1 MNKKGFI
8 ATSLLYSFFL
18 LFCAL
23 ILVFIGN
30 MAQKSL
36 LLNKEI
42 DQINEDLHS
51 IKYLKNAKI
60 GSYFRLNVCVSSS
73 YFNQADT
80 LDYII
85 FDNGTTDKNNMA
97 SLISKNYSFKLNS
110 LELINNILG
119 YISVKQGVNT
129 IESRSMTIND
139 YEQKISKI
147 EDEKVKKLLIYS
159 DFNSDSMY
167 LLATDKKNYTN
178 SKVIKIIENINKNTS
193 PAMQENIDE
202 NTSLAIQDLNNDDI
216 NNAKV
221 FVRLVFDIH
230 NEAMIIGGDGTSTN
244 PFILKGGATPCQ

>member
-159 DFNSDSMY
+159 DFNLDSMY

-178 SKVIKIIENINKNTS
+178 SKVIKIKEDNDKNT
-193 PAMQENIDE
+193 IHK
-202 NTSLAIQDLNNDDI
+202 IQDLNNDDI
-216 NNAKV
+216 NNEKV

-230 NEAMIIGGDGTSTN
+230 NETMIIGGDGTSTN

>member
-51 IKYLKNAKI
+51 IKYLKDAKI

-147 EDEKVKKLLIYS
+147 EDEKVRKLLIYS
-159 DFNSDSMY
+159 DFNYDTMY
-167 LLATDKKNYTN
+167 LLATDKNNYTN
-178 SKVIKIIENINKNTS
+178 SKVIKIE
-193 PAMQENIDE
+193 ENIDE

-230 NEAMIIGGDGTSTN
+230 NETMIIGGDGTSTN

>member
-30 MAQKSL
+30 MAQKSI

-51 IKYLKNAKI
+51 IKYLKDAKI

-85 FDNGTTDKNNMA
+85 FDNGTTNENNMA

-119 YISVKQGVNT
+119 YISVKQGENT

-147 EDEKVKKLLIYS
+147 EDEKVRKLLIYS
-159 DFNSDSMY
+159 DFNYDTMY
-167 LLATDKKNYTN
+167 LLAADKKNYTN
-178 SKVIKIIENINKNTS
+178 SKVIEIK
-193 PAMQENIDE
+193 ENIDK
-202 NTSLAIQDLNNDDI
+202 NTIPAIQNLNNNDI
-216 NNAKV
+216 NNEKV
-221 FVRLVFDIH
+221 FVRLVFEIH
-230 NEAMIIGGDGTSTN
+230 NETMIIGGDGTRTN
-244 PFILKGGATPCQ
+244 PFILKGGATSCQ

>member
-73 YFNQADT
+73 YFNQADI

-159 DFNSDSMY
+159 DFNLDSMY

-178 SKVIKIIENINKNTS
+178 SKVIKIKEDNDKNTIH
-193 PAMQENIDE
+193 E
-202 NTSLAIQDLNNDDI
+202 IQDLNNDDI
-216 NNAKV
+216 NNEKV

-230 NEAMIIGGDGTSTN
+230 NETMIIGGDGTSTN

>member
-42 DQINEDLHS
+42 NQINEDLHS

-159 DFNSDSMY
+159 DFNLDSMY

-178 SKVIKIIENINKNTS
+178 SKVIKIKEDNDKNTIH
-193 PAMQENIDE
+193 E
-202 NTSLAIQDLNNDDI
+202 IQDLNNDDI
-216 NNAKV
+216 NNEKV

-230 NEAMIIGGDGTSTN
+230 NETMIIGGDGTSTN

>member
-85 FDNGTTDKNNMA
+85 FDNGTTDENKMA
-97 SLISKNYSFKLNS
+97 SLISKNYSLKLNS
-110 LELINNILG
+110 LELINNILSH
-119 YISVKQGVNT
+119 ISVKQGVNT

-159 DFNSDSMY
+159 DFNLDSMY

-178 SKVIKIIENINKNTS
+178 SKVIKIKEDNDKNTIH
-193 PAMQENIDE
+193 E
-202 NTSLAIQDLNNDDI
+202 IQDLNNDDI
-216 NNAKV
+216 NNEKV

-230 NEAMIIGGDGTSTN
+230 NETMIIGGDGTSTN

>member
-30 MAQKSL
+30 MAQKSI

-51 IKYLKNAKI
+51 IKYLKDAKI

-147 EDEKVKKLLIYS
+147 EDEKVRKLLIYS
-159 DFNSDSMY
+159 DFNYDTMY
-167 LLATDKKNYTN
+167 LLAADKNNYTN
-178 SKVIKIIENINKNTS
+178 SKVIEMK
-193 PAMQENIDE
+193 ENIDK
-202 NTSLAIQDLNNDDI
+202 NTIPAIQNLNNNDI
-216 NNAKV
+216 NNEKV

-230 NEAMIIGGDGTSTN
+230 NETMIIGGDGTSTN

>member
-147 EDEKVKKLLIYS
+147 EDEKVRKLLIYS
-159 DFNSDSMY
+159 DFNLDSMY

-178 SKVIKIIENINKNTS
+178 SKVIKIKEDNDKNTIH
-193 PAMQENIDE
+193 E
-202 NTSLAIQDLNNDDI
+202 IQDLNNDDI
-216 NNAKV
+216 NNEKV

-230 NEAMIIGGDGTSTN
+230 NETMIIGGDGTSTN

>member
-1 MNKKGFI
+1 MKNYENMVNFINKKNNVI
-8 ATSLLYSFFL
+8 TT
-18 LFCAL
+18 
-23 ILVFIGN
+23 
-30 MAQKSL
+30 
-36 LLNKEI
+36 KEFK
-42 DQINEDLHS
+42 D
-51 IKYLKNAKI
+51 AKI

-85 FDNGTTDKNNMA
+85 FDNGTTNENNMA

-147 EDEKVKKLLIYS
+147 EDEKVRKLLIYS
-159 DFNSDSMY
+159 DFNYDTMY
-167 LLATDKKNYTN
+167 LLAADKKNYTN
-178 SKVIKIIENINKNTS
+178 SKVIEIK
-193 PAMQENIDE
+193 ENIDK
-202 NTSLAIQDLNNDDI
+202 NTIPAIQNLNNNDI
-216 NNAKV
+216 NNEKV

-230 NEAMIIGGDGTSTN
+230 NETMIIGGDGTSTN

>member
-8 ATSLLYSFFL
+8 STSLLYSFFL

-178 SKVIKIIENINKNTS
+178 SKVIKIKEDNDKNTIH
-193 PAMQENIDE
+193 E
-202 NTSLAIQDLNNDDI
+202 IQDLNNDDI
-216 NNAKV
+216 NNEKV

-230 NEAMIIGGDGTSTN
+230 NETMIIGGDGTSTN

>member
-51 IKYLKNAKI
+51 IKYLKDAKI

-119 YISVKQGVNT
+119 YISVKQGENT

-139 YEQKISKI
+139 YEQKISKL
-147 EDEKVKKLLIYS
+147 EDEKVRKLLIYS
-159 DFNSDSMY
+159 DFNYDTMY
-167 LLATDKKNYTN
+167 LLATDKNNYTN
-178 SKVIKIIENINKNTS
+178 SKVIEIK
-193 PAMQENIDE
+193 ENIDK
-202 NTSLAIQDLNNDDI
+202 NTIPAIHNLNNNDI
-216 NNAKV
+216 NNEKV

-230 NEAMIIGGDGTSTN
+230 NETMIIGGDGTSTN

>member
-30 MAQKSL
+30 MSLNSL

-139 YEQKISKI
+139 YEQKISKLK
-147 EDEKVKKLLIYS
+147 DEKVKKLLIYS
-159 DFNSDSMY
+159 DFNLDSMY

-178 SKVIKIIENINKNTS
+178 SKVIKIKEDNDKNTIY
-193 PAMQENIDE
+193 E
-202 NTSLAIQDLNNDDI
+202 IQDLNNDDI
-216 NNAKV
+216 NNEKV

-230 NEAMIIGGDGTSTN
+230 NETMIIGGDGTSTN

>member
-23 ILVFIGN
+23 ILVFISN

-147 EDEKVKKLLIYS
+147 EDEKVRKLLIYS
-159 DFNSDSMY
+159 DFDYDTMY
-167 LLATDKKNYTN
+167 LLATDKKKYTN
-178 SKVIKIIENINKNTS
+178 SKVIEIEENANKNTV
-193 PAMQENIDE
+193 PDKID
-202 NTSLAIQDLNNDDI
+202 LIDRYINDE
-216 NNAKV
+216 KV

-230 NEAMIIGGDGTSTN
+230 NETMIIGGDGTSTN

>member
-147 EDEKVKKLLIYS
+147 EDEKVRKLLIYS
-159 DFNSDSMY
+159 DFNYDTMY
-167 LLATDKKNYTN
+167 LLATDKNNYTN
-178 SKVIKIIENINKNTS
+178 SKVIKIK
-193 PAMQENIDE
+193 ENIDK
-202 NTSLAIQDLNNDDI
+202 NTIPAIQDLNNNDI
-216 NNAKV
+216 NNEKV

-230 NEAMIIGGDGTSTN
+230 NETMIIGGDGTSTN

>member
-139 YEQKISKI
+139 YEQKISKLKD

-159 DFNSDSMY
+159 DFNLDSMY

-178 SKVIKIIENINKNTS
+178 SKVIKIKEDKDKNTIH
-193 PAMQENIDE
+193 E
-202 NTSLAIQDLNNDDI
+202 IQDLNNDDI
-216 NNAKV
+216 NNEKV

-230 NEAMIIGGDGTSTN
+230 NETMIIGGDGTSTN

>member
-147 EDEKVKKLLIYS
+147 EDDKVRKLLIYS
-159 DFNSDSMY
+159 DFNYDTMY

-178 SKVIKIIENINKNTS
+178 SKVIEIK
-193 PAMQENIDE
+193 ENIDK
-202 NTSLAIQDLNNDDI
+202 NTIPAIQDLNNNDI
-216 NNAKV
+216 NNEKV
-221 FVRLVFDIH
+221 FVRLVFEIH
-230 NEAMIIGGDGTSTN
+230 NETMIIGGDGTRTN
-244 PFILKGGATPCQ
+244 PYILKGGATSCQ

>member
-139 YEQKISKI
+139 YEQKISKLK
-147 EDEKVKKLLIYS
+147 DEKVKKLLIYS
-159 DFNSDSMY
+159 DFNLDSMY

-178 SKVIKIIENINKNTS
+178 SKVIKIKEDNDKNTIY
-193 PAMQENIDE
+193 E
-202 NTSLAIQDLNNDDI
+202 IQDLNNDDI
-216 NNAKV
+216 NDEKV

-230 NEAMIIGGDGTSTN
+230 NETMIIGGDGTSTN

>member
-1 MNKKGFI
+1 MKKMNKKGFI

-51 IKYLKNAKI
+51 IKYLKDAKI

-73 YFNQADT
+73 YFNNFDT

-85 FDNGTTDKNNMA
+85 FDNGTTNENNMA

-139 YEQKISKI
+139 YEQKISKL
-147 EDEKVKKLLIYS
+147 EDEKVRKLLIYS
-159 DFNSDSMY
+159 DFNYDTMY
-167 LLATDKKNYTN
+167 LLATDKNNYTN
-178 SKVIKIIENINKNTS
+178 SKVIEIK
-193 PAMQENIDE
+193 ENIDK
-202 NTSLAIQDLNNDDI
+202 NTIPAIQNLNNNDI
-216 NNAKV
+216 NNEKV

-230 NEAMIIGGDGTSTN
+230 NETMIIGGDGTSTN
-244 PFILKGGATPCQ
+244 PFILKGGATSCQ

>member
-30 MAQKSL
+30 MAQKSI

-51 IKYLKNAKI
+51 IKYLKDAKI

-147 EDEKVKKLLIYS
+147 DDEKVRKLLIYS

-167 LLATDKKNYTN
+167 LLATDKNNYTN
-178 SKVIKIIENINKNTS
+178 SKVIEIK
-193 PAMQENIDE
+193 ENIDK
-202 NTSLAIQDLNNDDI
+202 NTIPAIQNLNNNDI
-216 NNAKV
+216 NNEKV

-230 NEAMIIGGDGTSTN
+230 NETMIIGGDGTSTN

>member
-51 IKYLKNAKI
+51 IKYLKDAKI

-85 FDNGTTDKNNMA
+85 FDNGTTDENKMA
-97 SLISKNYSFKLNS
+97 SLISKNYSLKLNS
-110 LELINNILG
+110 LELINNILS
-119 YISVKQGVNT
+119 YISVKQGENT

-147 EDEKVKKLLIYS
+147 EDEKARKLLIYS
-159 DFNSDSMY
+159 DFNYDTMY
-167 LLATDKKNYTN
+167 LLATDKNNYTN
-178 SKVIKIIENINKNTS
+178 SKVIEIK
-193 PAMQENIDE
+193 ENIDK
-202 NTSLAIQDLNNDDI
+202 NSVPAIQDLNNDDI
-216 NNAKV
+216 SNEKV

-230 NEAMIIGGDGTSTN
+230 NETMIIGGDGTSTN

>member
-1 MNKKGFI
+1 
-8 ATSLLYSFFL
+8 
-18 LFCAL
+18 
-23 ILVFIGN
+23 
-30 MAQKSL
+30 MAQKSI

-51 IKYLKNAKI
+51 IKYLKDAKI

-85 FDNGTTDKNNMA
+85 FDNGTTNENNMA

-147 EDEKVKKLLIYS
+147 EDEKVRKLLIYS
-159 DFNSDSMY
+159 DFNYDTMY
-167 LLATDKKNYTN
+167 LLATDKNNYTN
-178 SKVIKIIENINKNTS
+178 SKVIKIE
-193 PAMQENIDE
+193 ENIDE

-230 NEAMIIGGDGTSTN
+230 NETMIIGGDGTSTN

>member
-30 MAQKSL
+30 MAQESL

-159 DFNSDSMY
+159 DFNLDSMY

-178 SKVIKIIENINKNTS
+178 SKVIKIKEDNDKNTIH
-193 PAMQENIDE
+193 E
-202 NTSLAIQDLNNDDI
+202 IQDLNNDDI
-216 NNAKV
+216 NNEKV

-230 NEAMIIGGDGTSTN
+230 NETMIIGGDGTSTN

>member
-51 IKYLKNAKI
+51 IKYLKDAKI

-73 YFNQADT
+73 YFKKADT

-147 EDEKVKKLLIYS
+147 EDKKVRKLLIYS
-159 DFNSDSMY
+159 DFNYDTMY
-167 LLATDKKNYTN
+167 LLAADKNNYTN
-178 SKVIKIIENINKNTS
+178 SKVIEIK
-193 PAMQENIDE
+193 ENIDK
-202 NTSLAIQDLNNDDI
+202 NTIPAIQDLNNNDI
-216 NNAKV
+216 NNEKV
-221 FVRLVFDIH
+221 FVRLVFEIH
-230 NEAMIIGGDGTSTN
+230 NETMIIGGDGTRTN
-244 PFILKGGATPCQ
+244 PFILKGGATSCQ

>member
-30 MAQKSL
+30 MAQKSI

-51 IKYLKNAKI
+51 IKYLKDAKI

-73 YFNQADT
+73 YFNKADT

-85 FDNGTTDKNNMA
+85 FDNGTTNENNMA

-110 LELINNILG
+110 LELINNILS
-119 YISVKQGVNT
+119 YISVKQGENT
-129 IESRSMTIND
+129 IESRSMTTND

-147 EDEKVKKLLIYS
+147 EDEKVRKLLIYS
-159 DFNSDSMY
+159 DFNYDTMY
-167 LLATDKKNYTN
+167 LLTDKNNYTS
-178 SKVIKIIENINKNTS
+178 SKVIEIK
-193 PAMQENIDE
+193 ENIDK
-202 NTSLAIQDLNNDDI
+202 NTIPKMQDLNNDYI
-216 NNAKV
+216 NNEKV

-230 NEAMIIGGDGTSTN
+230 NETMIIGGDGTSTN

>member
-51 IKYLKNAKI
+51 IKYLKDAKI

-147 EDEKVKKLLIYS
+147 EDEKVRKLLIYS
-159 DFNSDSMY
+159 DFNYDTMY
-167 LLATDKKNYTN
+167 LLATDKNNYTN
-178 SKVIKIIENINKNTS
+178 SKVIKIE
-193 PAMQENIDE
+193 ENIDK
-202 NTSLAIQDLNNDDI
+202 NTIPAIQDLNNNDI
-216 NNAKV
+216 NNEKV

-230 NEAMIIGGDGTSTN
+230 NETMIIGGDGTSTN

>member
-51 IKYLKNAKI
+51 IKYLKDAKI

-73 YFNQADT
+73 YFNNFDT

-85 FDNGTTDKNNMA
+85 FDNGTTNENNMA

-139 YEQKISKI
+139 YEQKISKL
-147 EDEKVKKLLIYS
+147 EDEKVRKLLIYS
-159 DFNSDSMY
+159 DFNYDTMY
-167 LLATDKKNYTN
+167 LLATDKNNYTN
-178 SKVIKIIENINKNTS
+178 SKVIEIK
-193 PAMQENIDE
+193 ENIDK
-202 NTSLAIQDLNNDDI
+202 NTIPAIQNLNNNDI
-216 NNAKV
+216 KNEKV

-230 NEAMIIGGDGTSTN
+230 NETMIIGGDGTRTN
-244 PFILKGGATPCQ
+244 PFILKGGATQCPKKIKDLFY

>member
-51 IKYLKNAKI
+51 IKYLKDAKI

-73 YFNQADT
+73 YFNNPDT

-85 FDNGTTDKNNMA
+85 FDNGTTTENNMA

-110 LELINNILG
+110 LELINNILS
-119 YISVKQGVNT
+119 YISVKQGENT

-147 EDEKVKKLLIYS
+147 EDEKVRKLLIYS
-159 DFNSDSMY
+159 DFNYDTMY
-167 LLATDKKNYTN
+167 LLATDKNNYTN
-178 SKVIKIIENINKNTS
+178 SVIKIIENIDKNTI
-193 PAMQENIDE
+193 P
-202 NTSLAIQDLNNDDI
+202 TIQKFNNDDI
-216 NNAKV
+216 NNEKV

-230 NEAMIIGGDGTSTN
+230 NETMIIGGDGTSTN

>member
-51 IKYLKNAKI
+51 IKYLKDAKI

-139 YEQKISKI
+139 FEQKISKI
-147 EDEKVKKLLIYS
+147 EDEKVRKLLIYS
-159 DFNSDSMY
+159 DFNYDTMY
-167 LLATDKKNYTN
+167 LLATDKNNYTN
-178 SKVIKIIENINKNTS
+178 SKVIKIK
-193 PAMQENIDE
+193 ENIDK
-202 NTSLAIQDLNNDDI
+202 NTIPAIQDLNNNDI
-216 NNAKV
+216 NNEKV
-221 FVRLVFDIH
+221 FVRLVFEIH
-230 NEAMIIGGDGTSTN
+230 NETMIIGGDGTRTN
-244 PFILKGGATPCQ
+244 PFILKGGATSCQ

>member
-30 MAQKSL
+30 MAQKSI

-51 IKYLKNAKI
+51 IKYLKDAKI

-119 YISVKQGVNT
+119 YISVKQGENT

-139 YEQKISKI
+139 YEQKISKL
-147 EDEKVKKLLIYS
+147 EDEKVRKLLIYS
-159 DFNSDSMY
+159 DFNYDTMY
-167 LLATDKKNYTN
+167 LLATDKNNYTN
-178 SKVIKIIENINKNTS
+178 SKVIEIK
-193 PAMQENIDE
+193 ENIDK
-202 NTSLAIQDLNNDDI
+202 NTIPAIQNLNNNDI
-216 NNAKV
+216 NNEKV

-230 NEAMIIGGDGTSTN
+230 NETMIIGGDGTSTN
-244 PFILKGGATPCQ
+244 PFILKGGATSCQ

>member
-30 MAQKSL
+30 MAQKSI

-51 IKYLKNAKI
+51 IKYLKDAKI

-85 FDNGTTDKNNMA
+85 FDNGTTNENNMA

-147 EDEKVKKLLIYS
+147 EDEKVRKLLIYS
-159 DFNSDSMY
+159 DFNYDTMY
-167 LLATDKKNYTN
+167 LLATDKNNYTN
-178 SKVIKIIENINKNTS
+178 SKVIEIK
-193 PAMQENIDE
+193 ENIDK
-202 NTSLAIQDLNNDDI
+202 NTIPAIQNLNNNDI
-216 NNAKV
+216 NNEKV

-230 NEAMIIGGDGTSTN
+230 NETMIIGGDGTRTN
-244 PFILKGGATPCQ
+244 PFILKGGATSCQ

>member
-30 MAQKSL
+30 MAQKSI

-139 YEQKISKI
+139 YEQKISKLK
-147 EDEKVKKLLIYS
+147 DEKVKKLLIYS
-159 DFNSDSMY
+159 DFNLDSMY

-178 SKVIKIIENINKNTS
+178 SKVIKIKEDNDKNTIH
-193 PAMQENIDE
+193 E
-202 NTSLAIQDLNNDDI
+202 IQDLNNDDI
-216 NNAKV
+216 NNEKV

-230 NEAMIIGGDGTSTN
+230 NETMIIGGDGTSTN

>member
-51 IKYLKNAKI
+51 IKYLKDAKI

-85 FDNGTTDKNNMA
+85 FDNGTTDENKMA
-97 SLISKNYSFKLNS
+97 SLISKNYSLKLNS
-110 LELINNILG
+110 LELINNILS
-119 YISVKQGVNT
+119 YISVKQGENT

-147 EDEKVKKLLIYS
+147 EDEKVRKLLIYS
-159 DFNSDSMY
+159 DFNYDTMY
-167 LLATDKKNYTN
+167 LLATDKNNYTN
-178 SKVIKIIENINKNTS
+178 SKVIEIK
-193 PAMQENIDE
+193 ENIDK
-202 NTSLAIQDLNNDDI
+202 NSIPAIQDLNNDDI
-216 NNAKV
+216 SNEKV
-221 FVRLVFDIH
+221 FVRLVFEIH
-230 NEAMIIGGDGTSTN
+230 NETMIIGGDGTSTN

>member
-30 MAQKSL
+30 MAQKSI

-51 IKYLKNAKI
+51 IKYLKDAKI

-110 LELINNILG
+110 LELINNILS
-119 YISVKQGVNT
+119 YISVKQGENT

-147 EDEKVKKLLIYS
+147 EDEKVRKLLIYS
-159 DFNSDSMY
+159 DFNYDTMY
-167 LLATDKKNYTN
+167 LLATDKNNYTN
-178 SKVIKIIENINKNTS
+178 SKVIEIK
-193 PAMQENIDE
+193 ENIDK
-202 NTSLAIQDLNNDDI
+202 NTIPAIQNLNNNDI
-216 NNAKV
+216 NNEKV

-230 NEAMIIGGDGTSTN
+230 NETMIIGGDGTSTN

>member
-36 LLNKEI
+36 LFNKEI

-51 IKYLKNAKI
+51 IKYLKDAKI

-85 FDNGTTDKNNMA
+85 FDNGTTNENNMA

-110 LELINNILG
+110 LELINNILS
-119 YISVKQGVNT
+119 YISVKQGENT

-167 LLATDKKNYTN
+167 LLANAKNDYTS
-178 SKVIKIIENINKNTS
+178 SKVIEIK
-193 PAMQENIDE
+193 ENIDK
-202 NTSLAIQDLNNDDI
+202 NTIPTIQNLSNDYI
-216 NNAKV
+216 NNEKV

-230 NEAMIIGGDGTSTN
+230 NETMIIGGDGTSTN

>member
-30 MAQKSL
+30 MAQKSI

-51 IKYLKNAKI
+51 IKYLKDAKI

-73 YFNQADT
+73 YFNKADT

-85 FDNGTTDKNNMA
+85 FDNGTTNENNMA

-110 LELINNILG
+110 LELINNILS
-119 YISVKQGVNT
+119 YISVKQGENT

-139 YEQKISKI
+139 YKQKISKI
-147 EDEKVKKLLIYS
+147 EDEKVRKLLIYS
-159 DFNSDSMY
+159 DFNYDTMY
-167 LLATDKKNYTN
+167 LLATDKNNHTN
-178 SKVIKIIENINKNTS
+178 SVIKIIENIDKNTI
-193 PAMQENIDE
+193 P
-202 NTSLAIQDLNNDDI
+202 AIQDLNNDYI
-216 NNAKV
+216 NNEKV

-230 NEAMIIGGDGTSTN
+230 NETMIIGGDGTSTN

>member
-30 MAQKSL
+30 MAQKSI

-51 IKYLKNAKI
+51 IKYLKDAKI

-85 FDNGTTDKNNMA
+85 FDNGTTNENNMA

-110 LELINNILG
+110 LELINNILS

-147 EDEKVKKLLIYS
+147 EDEKVRKLLIYS
-159 DFNSDSMY
+159 DFNYDTMY
-167 LLATDKKNYTN
+167 LLTDKNNYTS
-178 SKVIKIIENINKNTS
+178 SKVIKIE
-193 PAMQENIDE
+193 ENIDK
-202 NTSLAIQDLNNDDI
+202 NTIPKMQNLNNDYI
-216 NNAKV
+216 NNEKV

-230 NEAMIIGGDGTSTN
+230 NETMIIGGDGTSTN